1 MSLPVILRP
10 SEARRGWFRRRRNG
24 TGRLKSRLPPPPP
37 SGSKKVALREPS
49 ARNYV
54 LRMADAVEIETAPRI
69 GFEEILR
76 EHESMV
82 FSIAYHFL
90 RDRAAAEELAQD
102 VFLQLYRN
110 LDSLESPEHAT
121 RWLRRVAT
129 NRCIDFCRRRRLAPQ
144 VGLDEVREPA
154 APAAA
159 RDPMLSR
166 ALVQLVASLP
176 EKWRALIVLK
186 YQEDMDN
193 EEIAA
198 TLEMPVGT
206 VKSQLSRAL
215 DLLREKASR
224 VLGERQ

>member
-1 MSLPVILRP
+1 
-10 SEARRGWFRRRRNG
+10 
-24 TGRLKSRLPPPPP
+24 
-37 SGSKKVALREPS
+37 
-49 ARNYV
+49 
-54 LRMADAVEIETAPRI
+54 MADTAEAGTAVQL

-76 EHESMV
+76 EHQSMV

-102 VFLQLYRN
+102 VFLQLYRS

-129 NRCIDFCRRRRLAPQ
+129 NRCIDFCRRSRLAPQ
-144 VGLDEVREPA
+144 VALDEVREPA
-154 APAAA
+154 SPAAA
-159 RDPMLSR
+159 NDPMLSR
-166 ALVQLVASLP
+166 ALGQLVASLP

-186 YQEDMDN
+186 YQEEMDN
-193 EEIAA
+193 EQIAE
-198 TLEMPVGT
+198 TLDMPVGT

-224 VLGERQ
+224 VLGVRQ